1 MCNGKITVFQDWI
14 RCQFQSY
21 EEIAIHL
28 IFFFTQKKYN
38 KPANKQLKQ
47 KTLWVFRNMFNYK
60 NPIHGS
66 LFEIRI
72 EELTCITLQQVE
84 EILFKYPTS
93 YQLISIPN
101 LSLWK
106 VE

>member
-1 MCNGKITVFQDWI
+1 MCNGKITVFQDWK
-14 RCQFQSY
+14 FANFSLMKKLKFTY
-21 EEIAIHL
+21 
-28 IFFFTQKKYN
+28 FFFTQKKYN

-47 KTLWVFRNMFNYK
+47 KTLWVFRNIFNYK
-60 NPIHGS
+60 NPIHES